1 MRLWYLFQVMS
12 ASGSSASA
20 RGYCVGV
27 QGTYGSGDGR
37 WYAADHAGH
46 IACHLNRGLGI
57 DFGGRL
63 VLPECSR
70 SDSRAV
76 SLLKSLWNGFRSHI
90 RCRQTQVIDKR
101 LVFEHVGEGR
111 VLFQNGTT
119 KRQTRDS
126 RSLEANQSV
135 QTRFC
140 LLESIAKE
148 QDDLQAC

>member
-1 MRLWYLFQVMS
+1 MS
-12 ASGSSASA
+12 ASGSLAST
-20 RGYCVGV
+20 RGYCVGIH
-27 QGTYGSGDGR
+27 GTYGSGDVRG
-37 WYAADHAGH
+37 YAADHAGH
-46 IACHLNRGLGI
+46 IACHLNRGLDI

-76 SLLKSLWNGFRSHI
+76 SLLRSSWNGFRSHV
-90 RCRQTQVIDKR
+90 RSRQTQIMDKR

-119 KRQTRDS
+119 KRQTCDS

-135 QTRFC
+135 QTRVC
-140 LLESIAKE
+140 LSESFAKE
-148 QDDLQAC
+148 QDDLQAG